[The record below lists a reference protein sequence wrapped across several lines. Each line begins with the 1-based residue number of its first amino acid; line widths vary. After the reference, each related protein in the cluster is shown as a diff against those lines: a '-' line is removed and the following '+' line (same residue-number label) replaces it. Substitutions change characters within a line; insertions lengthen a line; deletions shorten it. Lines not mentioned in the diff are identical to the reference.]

1 MFQLQR
7 HTKNPI
13 LTPIKE
19 HPWESKMV
27 FNPAAILKD
36 DKIYLIYR
44 AMGEEE
50 ADDFPIS
57 RLGMCVLKN
66 DGVTIEKRYEKPII
80 EPEKWYEPA
89 GCEDPRITEIDG
101 KYYLLYTAYLGYKAP
116 PLFKEESAN
125 IAMAVSDDLF
135 NWKKSDDLLLP
146 EVLQPEKNGV
156 LFPKKI
162 NGYYVLY
169 YRVEPSIYVAYTKS
183 LENFPQEWIGH
194 KVIAS
199 PRANTWDC
207 WKIGAGA
214 PPIETED
221 GWLLIYHGIDRP
233 ALSRR
238 ELRKKDGDGDER
250 TYRLGVMLI
259 DKENPEKILY
269 RSKGWILEPQ
279 EPYEKEGVV
288 PNVVFTCGAVV
299 IGDTLFVYYGG
310 ADTVIGVATCG
321 LKELLSAIK
330 KGEV

>member
-7 HTKNPI
+7 YSKNPI

-19 HPWESKMV
+19 HPWESRMV

-36 DKIYLIYR
+36 NKVYLIYR

-50 ADDFPIS
+50 ADGFPIS
-57 RLGMCVLKN
+57 RLGMCILKN
-66 DGVTIEKRYEKPII
+66 DGVTIEKRYDYPII

-101 KYYLLYTAYLGYKAP
+101 RYYLLYTAYLGRKAP
-116 PLFKEESAN
+116 PLLKEESTN
-125 IAMAVSDDLF
+125 IAMAVSTDLF
-135 NWKKSDDLLLP
+135 HWKKFDNLLLP

-162 NGYYVLY
+162 NNYYTLY
-169 YRVEPSIYVAYTKS
+169 YRVEPSIYVAYSKN
-183 LENFPQEWIGH
+183 LAILPPKWIGH
-194 KVIAS
+194 KVIAT
-199 PRANTWDC
+199 PRENSWDA

-214 PPIETED
+214 PPIETRD
-221 GWLLIYHGIDRP
+221 GWLLIYHGVDQP
-233 ALSRR
+233 APSRR
-238 ELRKKDGDGDER
+238 EVRKKDGKEEKR

-299 IGDTLFVYYGG
+299 IGDTLFVYYGA
-310 ADTVIGVATCG
+310 ADTVIGVATCS
-321 LKELLSAIK
+321 LKALLSAIK